1 MYHTEMFQQA
11 RLIKPVTPR
20 NTIQS
25 QPTHSQNSE
34 SRWSSRLEPLQ
45 VLATRGKSLT
55 WISREIPR
63 IRWNFIQ
70 LLLRL
75 TGV

>member
-34 SRWSSRLEPLQ
+34 SRWSSRLEPAPSIGDARKEFNVNQPWNSSDPL
-45 VLATRGKSLT
+45 
-55 WISREIPR
+55 
-63 IRWNFIQ
+63 NFIQ